1 MCNKIDC
8 LYALST
14 TGDMVDWCDFYSLG
28 RNILPENCQIPF
40 LTMDDDEVIIELT
53 EEVKI

>member
-28 RNILPENCQIPF
+28 RNILPERCQIPF
-40 LTMDDDEVIIELT
+40 LTMADNEMIIELT
-53 EEVKI
+53 EEVQI